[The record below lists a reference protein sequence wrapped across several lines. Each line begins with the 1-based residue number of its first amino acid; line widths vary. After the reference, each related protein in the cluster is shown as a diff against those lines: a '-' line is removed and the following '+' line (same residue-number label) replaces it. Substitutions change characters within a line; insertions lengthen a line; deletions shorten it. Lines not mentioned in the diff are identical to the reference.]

1 MGFENDNEQIYKNL
15 TDSKTPKTNDKWTLY
30 LVLCVLTVT
39 SASFQFGYNISS
51 MNSPAQILNDFIF
64 NHTFLFQEYF
74 DKKALFELN
83 EGWLI
88 GNKTKYEDEKY
99 KYEERQVE
107 YLETYYNNDEEKRAR
122 MDKEK
127 AEKEE
132 LIRQKYNK
140 SMTVDELFEYLK
152 VVLENKTNL
161 LEEKRVLL
169 ENGRQRVLKATD
181 YLWIITNCL
190 FVVGGMLGAFTSK
203 YVLDIL
209 GRKKGILFHN
219 LFSISASILVFV
231 SYYVKSPICLI
242 ISRLLFGIQGGMS
255 CSLIPTYLS
264 EISPAALRGQTGVA
278 HQLCLTF
285 GILIAQILGFRQIL
299 GNIEKWNYLLAF
311 PIVPAVVGSLALLI
325 FFPETPKAL
334 LITKDDKESARKALQ
349 LLRNR
354 INVNSD
360 LDEIENESKSSN
372 QSQDS
377 VSFGKLLTSSKL
389 RWPLITSLV
398 LQMAQQLCGI
408 NAIFF
413 YSESIFKNS
422 GIDANFIQYAVLA
435 TGLVNFIATIVCT
448 QLIDRLGRKP
458 LLVFPMIVII
468 VNFILLTTFLKF
480 QSPDEV
486 LIPFLNIKLE
496 NGRIF
501 SYLSIVCIAIFI
513 VCFAIGLGPIPFIY
527 VTEVFRQN
535 ARGSALALCMLT
547 NWLANLFLT
556 LFFPILAQILK
567 HYVFIIFAV
576 IVFFSVVIIIVKV
589 PETKGRS
596 TEEIINKLNKNKS
609 NNYEKSE
616 RLMSSYTKA

>member
-1 MGFENDNEQIYKNL
+1 M
-15 TDSKTPKTNDKWTLY
+15 
-30 LVLCVLTVT
+30 
-39 SASFQFGYNISS
+39 
-51 MNSPAQILNDFIF
+51 
-64 NHTFLFQEYF
+64 
-74 DKKALFELN
+74 
-83 EGWLI
+83 
-88 GNKTKYEDEKY
+88 
-99 KYEERQVE
+99 
-107 YLETYYNNDEEKRAR
+107 
-122 MDKEK
+122 
-127 AEKEE
+127 
-132 LIRQKYNK
+132 
-140 SMTVDELFEYLK
+140 
-152 VVLENKTNL
+152 
-161 LEEKRVLL
+161 

-181 YLWIITNCL
+181 YLWTITNCL

-203 YVLDIL
+203 YVLDLL

-219 LFSISASILVFV
+219 FFSITASILVFV
-231 SYYVKSPICLI
+231 SFYVKSPICLI
-242 ISRLLFGIQGGMS
+242 VSRLLFGIQGGMS

-285 GILIAQILGFRQIL
+285 GILVAQILGFRQIL
-299 GNIEKWNYLLAF
+299 GTNEAWNFLLAF
-311 PIVPAVVGSLALLI
+311 PLIPAVLGSLALLV
-325 FFPETPKAL
+325 FFSETPKAL
-334 LITKDDKESARKALQ
+334 LIANNDHESARKALQ
-349 LLRNR
+349 SLRNR
-354 INVNSD
+354 TNVNSE
-360 LDEIENESKSSN
+360 LEEIQSESKSSN

-422 GIDANFIQYAVLA
+422 GIEVDFIQYAVLA

-458 LLVFPMIVII
+458 LLVFPMIIII

-535 ARGSALALCMLT
+535 ARGSALALC
-547 NWLANLFLT
+547 A
-556 LFFPILAQILK
+556 
-567 HYVFIIFAV
+567 
-576 IVFFSVVIIIVKV
+576 
-589 PETKGRS
+589 
-596 TEEIINKLNKNKS
+596 NKLDC
-609 NNYEKSE
+609 
-616 RLMSSYTKA
+616 

>member
-1 MGFENDNEQIYKNL
+1 MELVDGNDQVYNNL
-15 TDSKTPKTNDKWTLY
+15 THSKSPKTNDKWTLR
-30 LVLCVLTVT
+30 LLLCVITVT
-39 SASFQFGYNISS
+39 SSSFQLGYNLSCIY
-51 MNSPAQILNDFIF
+51 SPAQILNDFIF
-64 NHTFLFQEYF
+64 NHTFLFKEYF

-83 EGWLI
+83 ESWLI

-132 LIRQKYNK
+132 LIRQRYNRE
-140 SMTVDELFEYLK
+140 MDEDDLLEYLK
-152 VVLENKTNL
+152 EVLENKTQL
-161 LEEKRVLL
+161 LEYNRGLL
-169 ENGRQRVLKATD
+169 ENGRQRVLKATN
-181 YLWIITNCL
+181 YLWIVTNCL

-278 HQLCLTF
+278 HQFCFTF

-311 PIVPAVVGSLALLI
+311 PIVPAVLGSLALLI
-325 FFPETPKAL
+325 FFPETPKVL

-354 INVNSD
+354 INVNSE
-360 LDEIENESKSSN
+360 LDEIENESQSSN
-372 QSQDS
+372 QSQHS
-377 VSFGKLLTSSKL
+377 ISFGKLLTSSKF

-408 NAIFF
+408 NVLLFFVKEIF
-413 YSESIFKNS
+413 EKS
-422 GIDANFIQYAVLA
+422 GYNDDFATLFNLLA
-435 TGLVNFIATIVCT
+435 FGVIYFIATIVCS
-448 QLIDRLGRKP
+448 QLIER
-458 LLVFPMIVII
+458 V
-468 VNFILLTTFLKF
+468 
-480 QSPDEV
+480 
-486 LIPFLNIKLE
+486 
-496 NGRIF
+496 
-501 SYLSIVCIAIFI
+501 
-513 VCFAIGLGPIPFIY
+513 GPIPSIY
-527 VTEVFRQN
+527 VTEAFEQN
-535 ARGSALALCMLT
+535 ARGSAKALCMIA
-547 NWLANLFLT
+547 NWLAIIIWKLLFLIFPQT
-556 LFFPILAQILK
+556 LKDYL
-567 HYVFIIFAV
+567 FIIFAV
-576 IVFFSVVIIIVKV
+576 IVFFLVVIIKVKV
-589 PETKGRS
+589 PETKCRS
-596 TEEIINKLNKNKS
+596 IKEIINELNKNKDSKKEKNEQLMIS
-609 NNYEKSE
+609 NS
-616 RLMSSYTKA
+616 KA